1 MKLLIWDRKKELK
14 PVGGPT
20 GYLYNLN
27 IYFKKAKREEIFF
40 IDDYLT
46 NTIFKN
52 IEKLKR
58 SILKK
63 KKFFYFGLN
72 REIFNLFQELNLKVI
87 IDKKWLNNYDI
98 IHFHISKEL
107 YKNLKN
113 IENIK
118 SLIVLTSH
126 CPQLATQEEFEA
138 NPEYF
143 SKFPLEVLEKYK
155 EYEYTA
161 FKRADYLI
169 FPCKEALEP
178 YNKDS
183 KMCELLKTKKIKYL
197 LTGIEEKKE
206 AEDKEYFKNKYN
218 IPENSIIISYVGRH
232 NKIKGYD
239 ILKEFGK
246 IILEKYKNVYFIVA
260 GKEDNRIK
268 KLEHERWIEC
278 GWTKEGA
285 KIMKNSDLFILPN
298 RETYFDLIFLE
309 ALSLNCNILC
319 SNTGGNKYF
328 KKYNSDKII
337 YFEKE
342 NITDMIN
349 KFEYFY
355 KNLKS
360 IKSQNTNREIFLK
373 DFTVEKFGENYL
385 KLMEEIL
392 QESKNS
398 EKI

>member
-1 MKLLIWDRKKELK
+1 MKILIWYKKKNLK
-14 PVGGPT
+14 QVGGPS

-27 IYFKKAKREEIFF
+27 SYFEESKKIEISYIDNYFVNFF
-40 IDDYLT
+40 EKI
-46 NTIFKN
+46 
-52 IEKLKR
+52 IEKLKI

-63 KKFFYFGLN
+63 KKIFYFGLEK
-72 REIFNLFQELNLKVI
+72 EIVNLFQDLQIKDI

-98 IHFHISKEL
+98 IHFHESKKL

-113 IENIK
+113 IEKIK
-118 SLIVLTSH
+118 SIILLTSH
-126 CPQLATQEEFEA
+126 SPQLATQEEFELDSK
-138 NPEYF
+138 F
-143 SKFPLEVLEKYK
+143 FLKFPLEVLEKYK
-155 EYEYTA
+155 EYEYVA

-169 FPCKEALEP
+169 FPCREALEP

-183 KMCELLKTKKIKYL
+183 KMFELLKTKKIKYL
-197 LTGIEEKKE
+197 LTGIKEKKE
-206 AEDKEYFKNKYN
+206 VEDKEYFKNKYN
-218 IPENSIIISYVGRH
+218 IPKNSIIISYVGRH
-232 NKIKGYD
+232 NEIKGYD
-239 ILKEFGK
+239 ILKEFAK
-246 IILEKYKNVYFIVA
+246 EILEKYKNVYFVIA
-260 GKEDNRIK
+260 GKEGPIE
-268 KLEHERWIEC
+268 KLVHERWIEC
-278 GWTKEGA
+278 GWTTEGA

-328 KKYNSDKII
+328 KKYESDKII

-342 NITDMIN
+342 NTADMVN

-355 KNLKS
+355 KDLKN

-373 DFTVEKFGENYL
+373 DFTVKKFGENYL